1 MIYINIFVHYPE
13 TYNETIVSNIFKEY
27 FKDNNLYVKVK
38 SAPSNENEMIV
49 VKTDNQEEDLLKLK
63 EFIFNHFQIKD
74 ILINI

>member
-63 EFIFNHFQIKD
+63 EFIFNHFQIR
-74 ILINI
+74 IF

>member
-49 VKTDNQEEDLLKLK
+49 VKTDNKEEDLLKLK
-63 EFIFNHFQIKD
+63 
-74 ILINI
+74 